1 MPKTPTNRDVAVA
14 AKVSTGT
21 VSNVLHR
28 PHLVSGGTRVRVE
41 RAMLGL
47 GFGREE
53 LAASGSR
60 SLRCRPAPRAG
71 VPARE
76 ELPHRHASPPPRNQ
90 DSGPGWQDIPLLRA
104 VTVHQRG
111 VLVGSGLAECTMPDG
126 SGIWV
131 RFDDGRGR
139 LLLTRDEGYEIRC
152 S

>member
-47 GFGREE
+47 GTGR
-53 LAASGSR
+53 G
-60 SLRCRPAPRAG
+60 
-71 VPARE
+71 
-76 ELPHRHASPPPRNQ
+76 ELPHRQASPPPRNQ
-90 DSGPGWQDIPLLRA
+90 DSGHGWQDIPLLRA

-111 VLVGSGLAECTMPDG
+111 VLVGPGLTECSMPDG